1 VSRKFTEARLFL
13 GLFGV
18 QVLIGA
24 ALALTHI
31 NLITLLIGTQV
42 LQGIVTPVI
51 LVFILILT
59 NRRSVLGNA
68 ANKPVFKVVATVCV
82 AGISTMSLLL
92 LGTTVLGFLG
102 IGGPGRSHPRS
113 GIEAVAHPGLGE
125 QVTRTR
131 RLRLELAPQLGDVD
145 AQVVALGL
153 IRRPP
158 PLLEELTLGDQA
170 AAVAHQDLQQLPFGG
185 GQPDIAAVG

>member
-1 VSRKFTEARLFL
+1 
-13 GLFGV
+13 V

-24 ALALTHI
+24 SLALTHI

-82 AGISTMSLLL
+82 AGISAMSLLL
-92 LGTTVLGFLG
+92 LGSTVLGFFG
-102 IGGPGRSHPRS
+102 IG
-113 GIEAVAHPGLGE
+113 
-125 QVTRTR
+125 
-131 RLRLELAPQLGDVD
+131 
-145 AQVVALGL
+145 
-153 IRRPP
+153 
-158 PLLEELTLGDQA
+158 
-170 AAVAHQDLQQLPFGG
+170 
-185 GQPDIAAVG
+185 